1 MTVYSGTFAPSS
13 TPDAAAVD
21 LKDPLAE
28 AREKL
33 RQAARLPFHAHQPH
47 SWQTSFRQLAADA
60 RTDIRR
66 HIWTAALPDSPL
78 NMVEN
83 QEPRLLSK
91 VEVQRE
97 EHESFAARADDLVDE
112 ASAPGEVDIWKMIE
126 LGEKAILLEMALARH
141 HNRLMQLVYETTLRD
156 LGEAG

>member
-1 MTVYSGTFAPSS
+1 MTVYSGTYAP
-13 TPDAAAVD
+13 TPQSAPVD
-21 LKDPLAE
+21 FKDPLAE

-47 SWQTSFRQLAADA
+47 SWRVSFRQLAGEA
-60 RTDIRR
+60 RAEIRR
-66 HIWTAALPDSPL
+66 HIWTAELPDSPL
-78 NMVEN
+78 HLAEN

-91 VEVQRE
+91 VETQRN
-97 EHESFAARADDLVDE
+97 EHESFAHDADLLVDA
-112 ASAPGEVDIWKMIE
+112 ASTPEEPDIWKMIE

-141 HNRLMQLVYETTLRD
+141 HNRLMQLVYETTLCD

>member
-1 MTVYSGTFAPSS
+1 MTVYSGTFAPTQEGS
-13 TPDAAAVD
+13 AVD

-28 AREKL
+28 ARERL
-33 RQAARLPFHAHQPH
+33 RQAARLPFHAHQPYA
-47 SWQTSFRQLAADA
+47 WQTAFRQLVAEA

-66 HIWTAALPDSPL
+66 HIWTASLPDSPL
-78 NMVEN
+78 HLVEN

-91 VEVQRE
+91 VETQRE
-97 EHESFAARADDLVDE
+97 EHEAFAAKADQLVDE

>member
-1 MTVYSGTFAPSS
+1 MTVYSGTFAPARPSR
-13 TPDAAAVD
+13 AAD
-21 LKDPLAE
+21 FKDPLAE

-47 SWQTSFRQLAADA
+47 AWQTAFRQLVADA
-60 RTDIRR
+60 RSDIRR
-66 HIWTAALPDSPL
+66 HIWAAALPDSPL
-78 NMVEN
+78 NLVEN

-91 VEVQRE
+91 VEMQRE
-97 EHESFAARADDLVDE
+97 EHETFAARSEQLVEE

-126 LGEKAILLEMALARH
+126 LGEQAILLEMALARH
-141 HNRLMQLVYETTLRD
+141 HNRLMQLVYESTLRD

>member
-1 MTVYSGTFAPSS
+1 MTVYSGTFAP
-13 TPDAAAVD
+13 TADAAAVD

-47 SWQTSFRQLAADA
+47 SWQTSFRQLVTDA
-60 RTDIRR
+60 RADVRR

-83 QEPRLLSK
+83 QEPRLRSK
-91 VEVQRE
+91 IEGQRE
-97 EHESFAARADDLVDE
+97 EHDSFAARADELVDE

-141 HNRLMQLVYETTLRD
+141 HNRLMQLVYEATLRD